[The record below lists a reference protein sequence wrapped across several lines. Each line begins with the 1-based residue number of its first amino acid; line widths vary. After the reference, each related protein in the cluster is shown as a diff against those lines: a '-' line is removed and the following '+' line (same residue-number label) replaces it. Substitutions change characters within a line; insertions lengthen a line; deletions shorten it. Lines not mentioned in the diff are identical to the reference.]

1 MRYSRTSPL
10 LLNAV
15 NHDAV
20 VVPAVERDADRP
32 AIDREVE
39 ALALRIVPV
48 LEDDELPATAG
59 ARVRVVGDG
68 RRELGPGDTGLTRLV
83 PGRGSVGDVRVG
95 HRDVDGLADLV
106 ANGDVEALADE
117 RSGGELAVTVLKFK
131 GLNER
136 AESKGR
142 ERSYRHV

>member
-1 MRYSRTSPL
+1 MRSSSTSPL
-10 LLNAV
+10 LLDAV

-39 ALALRIVPV
+39 APALRIVPV

-68 RRELGPGDTGLTRLV
+68 RRELGPGDASLARVV

-95 HRDVDGLADLV
+95 HCDVDGLADLV

-142 ERSYRHV
+142 KRSYRHV

>member
-1 MRYSRTSPL
+1 M
-10 LLNAV
+10 
-15 NHDAV
+15 
-20 VVPAVERDADRP
+20 
-32 AIDREVE
+32 
-39 ALALRIVPV
+39 
-48 LEDDELPATAG
+48 
-59 ARVRVVGDG
+59 
-68 RRELGPGDTGLTRLV
+68 

-136 AESKGR
+136 AESRAGNALTDMFECVWKLCKCARMVSRNDGQSQ
-142 ERSYRHV
+142 EALESEGL